1 MVVCVCLS
9 VTENSDHLVMT
20 LQDGN
25 VDHEISEMIGLVM
38 TQYKGQGDKWVIGTY
53 IITQF
58 PPEVNSS
65 AIISA
70 TQICTI
76 YIYIY
81 NTIKKNNQNND
92 RYDDRSMYPS
102 NSINSS
108 EVSLRAASLLGSL
121 YINERTF

>member
-25 VDHEISEMIGLVM
+25 VDNEISEMIGLVM
-38 TQYKGQGDKWVIGTY
+38 TQYEGQGDKWVIGT
-53 IITQF
+53 ITQF

-76 YIYIY
+76 YIY
-81 NTIKKNNQNND
+81 NTIKKIAKTMTDMMTEACIQVTQ
-92 RYDDRSMYPS
+92 
-102 NSINSS
+102 SIHQK
-108 EVSLRAASLLGSL
+108 SL
-121 YINERTF
+121 